1 MERLRQIGAGG
12 PGAAALARAGRHRPR
27 RTPSPWPRACGLRH
41 QGWTANGFWGD
52 ELDSAKHPN
61 AELARRAI
69 ERTRDGEVV
78 VMHWGIRSRRDPFAG
93 VLDEVIGGL
102 QARGFCF
109 ATLPAEGPRMTAIAD
124 RYTDLT
130 GWIFEH
136 ALQPLLYALGLMDWA
151 EDAYAWLDFALFGLF
166 GIAVAWAVCRPLEA
180 WRPVEPVA
188 DAARCGPTC
197 SIPSSAGSGCCR
209 CWPSCCWPR
218 SRRPG
223 RAG

>member
-1 MERLRQIGAGG
+1 MAPEARVLPLWRA
-12 PGAAALARAGRHRPR
+12 PAASSTPNAIALAG
-27 RTPSPWPRACGLRH
+27 ACGLRH

-61 AELARRAI
+61 AELASRAI

-102 QARGFCF
+102 QARGLCF
-109 ATLPAEGPRMTAIAD
+109 ATAAARGARMTALGD

-136 ALQPLLYALGLMDWA
+136 ALQPLLYALGMMDWA

-166 GIAVAWAVCRPLEA
+166 GIAVAWAPLPA
-180 WRPVEPVA
+180 AGGVA
-188 DAARCGPTC
+188 A
-197 SIPSSAGSGCCR
+197 
-209 CWPSCCWPR
+209 
-218 SRRPG
+218 G
-223 RAG
+223 RAHGRPPRGAHRHAVYVPQPARAAAAAGLRAAGLRPSLPGKAG